1 MRKSVLTLLLF
12 ALLFNACSAVPQK
25 AKMNAQAPELSAK
38 TLSGD
43 PVTLSKNYAGK
54 VIVLRF
60 WMMGCSSC
68 TQAMPLLDTLQE
80 KYPDTL
86 AIIAVN
92 SINEIK
98 EIATFETHSKFH
110 YPLLKDDMDITAKR
124 YNVRSV
130 PIMFLIDNQGVL
142 KEVIHG
148 ELPWE
153 EAEKI
158 IMKYL

>member
-43 PVTLSKNYAGK
+43 PVTLSNYAGK

-60 WMMGCSSC
+60 WMMGCASC
-68 TQAMPLLDTLQE
+68 TEAMPLLDQLQE
-80 KYPDTL
+80 QYPDKL

-92 SINEIK
+92 SLNENK
-98 EIATFETHSKFH
+98 DIAAFEAQSKFH
-110 YPLLKDDMDITAKR
+110 YPLLKDDIDITAKR

-148 ELPWE
+148 ELPWK
-153 EAEKI
+153 EAQKI